1 MKRGNWVPISKGFVS
16 ALPKDRPYTELEAA
30 YSVSCD
36 IAAGK
41 KVSVAGY
48 AKLWKWNPKKV
59 RRWMR
64 DTGWIIRQDK
74 PRHKNPVQIVRATT
88 GGAIIHD
95 PNWIDDGSTVGTT
108 TGQPRVQP
116 RDNLKIV
123 KSRSNEANG
132 TTTGQPRV
140 QPRVNRG
147 VTTIN
152 QSNPS
157 NQKGRKEEPE
167 EEKLKEGNPFM

>member
-48 AKLWKWNPKKV
+48 AKLWKWNRKKV
-59 RRWMR
+59 SRWMR
-64 DTGWIIRQDK
+64 DTGWMVRNDK
-74 PRHKNPVQIVRATT
+74 PRHPNPVAVIRGTT
-88 GGAIIHD
+88 GGALIHD

-108 TGQPRVQP
+108 KGQPWVQPRVNHNN
-116 RDNLKIV
+116 D
-123 KSRSNEANG
+123 KSGGNKTKG
-132 TTTGQPRV
+132 TTKGQPWV

-157 NQKGRKEEPE
+157 NKEGRKEQPE
-167 EEKLKEGNPFM
+167 GDAPEKENPFL